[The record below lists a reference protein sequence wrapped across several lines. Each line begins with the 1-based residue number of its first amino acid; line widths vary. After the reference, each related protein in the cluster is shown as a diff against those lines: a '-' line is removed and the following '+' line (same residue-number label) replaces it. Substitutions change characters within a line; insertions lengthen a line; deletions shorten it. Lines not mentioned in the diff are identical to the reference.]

1 MIKHSIMAGPKLM
14 RRCIARTE
22 AHIVSQ
28 SRRGSVLRAE
38 LSRRTTGASIEGYIQ
53 NEKKILAIQRDLYCK
68 MTRLGARLK

>member
-38 LSRRTTGASIEGYIQ
+38 LSKRNNSESMDVYLE
-53 NEKKILAIQRDLYCK
+53 NERKILAIQRDLYK
-68 MTRLGARLK
+68 GTT

>member
-1 MIKHSIMAGPKLM
+1 MMIKHSIMAGPKLM

-38 LSRRTTGASIEGYIQ
+38 LSKRNNSESMDVYLE
-53 NEKKILAIQRDLYCK
+53 NERKILAIQRDLYK
-68 MTRLGARLK
+68 GTT